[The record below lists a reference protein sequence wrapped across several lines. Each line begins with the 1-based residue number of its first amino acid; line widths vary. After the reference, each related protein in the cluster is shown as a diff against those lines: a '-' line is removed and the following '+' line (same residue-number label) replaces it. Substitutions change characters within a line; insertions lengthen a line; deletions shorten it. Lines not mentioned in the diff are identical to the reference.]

1 MIYRNT
7 IGRLFVWRESRAYER
22 LAGIKGTPFLYGKV
36 DCLALVM
43 SKVPGRNLEEV
54 SGEERLER
62 RFFRCSPN

>member
-7 IGRLFVWRESRAYER
+7 IGRLFLWREGRAHDR
-22 LAGIKGTPFLYGKV
+22 LAGVKRIPVLYRKV

-43 SKVPGRNLEEV
+43 SRVPGRSLEEV